1 MEAAYEVDVARRA
14 RDAPGPLPAW
24 GAVTLNQSEIDFD
37 GQNPNT
43 AATSRADLLARFD
56 KNVSETRSALTGKS
70 DAEMMAPWSL
80 KQNGQKLF
88 TMPKTAV
95 WRVVAEPPGPSPGAA
110 ECVSAAE
117 RRPGPGDVRTECGR
131 STEFLK
137 IVPGLLAGLVGFILL
152 ATANGAGYRYG
163 VSDQAAY
170 VPAVVRAENPAA
182 FPRDAIVIDTQGQFF
197 VLDEVLA
204 AIGRMT
210 GASTETL
217 FFGAY
222 LASVTLIWAGV
233 LLIGTRLYTSP
244 WLTVALAAVI
254 TLRHSI
260 PRTSA
265 NSLEP
270 YFHPRLMAFG
280 FGMLAIGALLR
291 RRDWLAV
298 TLVGLSAVC
307 HVTTALWF
315 AILIGTAL
323 AILDR
328 HWRRA
333 AGGAGIAVVVLTWAI
348 RAGPLHAP
356 TAMLDPV
363 WLEALAERNF
373 IFANEWPL
381 WAWTANLGLLAVLW
395 LAHIT
400 RERRGTAWPVDH
412 ALIWGATA
420 LVAIFLLTLPAVAA
434 HVAVAVQFQLS
445 RVFWV
450 VDLLVAIYGLA
461 ALGESLRGRGVA
473 VLAIVLLAASI
484 ARGTY
489 IIQRE
494 HAERSLFQLSL
505 PDTPWT
511 DAMRWIARQPLDAH
525 VLADPG
531 HSWKYGSS
539 VRVAAERDVLLE
551 DVKDSAIA
559 MYNRDLAVRVV
570 ERRRALVDFP
580 ALNADGARALAAR
593 YDLNFLVTEATLN
606 LPEVYRNAQF
616 RIYALKPAG
625 PASDP

>member
-1 MEAAYEVDVARRA
+1 
-14 RDAPGPLPAW
+14 
-24 GAVTLNQSEIDFD
+24 
-37 GQNPNT
+37 
-43 AATSRADLLARFD
+43 
-56 KNVSETRSALTGKS
+56 
-70 DAEMMAPWSL
+70 
-80 KQNGQKLF
+80 
-88 TMPKTAV
+88 
-95 WRVVAEPPGPSPGAA
+95 
-110 ECVSAAE
+110 
-117 RRPGPGDVRTECGR
+117 
-131 STEFLK
+131 LK

-170 VPAVVRAENPAA
+170 VPAVVHAENPAT

-197 VLDEVLA
+197 VLDELLA
-204 AIGRMT
+204 AIGRAT
-210 GASTETL
+210 GASTEAL

-222 LASVTLIWAGV
+222 LVSLALIWAGV
-233 LLIGTRLYTSP
+233 VSIGTRLYPSP
-244 WLTVALAAVI
+244 WMTLALAAVI

-280 FGMLAIGALLR
+280 LGMLAIGALLR

-298 TLVGLSAVC
+298 ALVGLCAVC

-328 HWRRA
+328 YWRRA
-333 AGGAGIAVVVLTWAI
+333 AVSGAGLAGIAVVVLAWAI
-348 RAGPLHAP
+348 RAVPLHASTP
-356 TAMLDPV
+356 TMDPV
-363 WLEALAERNF
+363 WIEALAERNF

-381 WAWTANLGLLAVLW
+381 WVWTANLGLLAVLW
-395 LAHIT
+395 LAHMT
-400 RERRGTAWPVDH
+400 RERRGTALPVDR
-412 ALIWGATA
+412 ALVWGATA
-420 LVAIFLLTLPAVAA
+420 LVAIFLLTIPAVAA

-450 VDLLVAIYGLA
+450 VDLLVAIYGVA

-473 VLAIVLLAASI
+473 VLAIVLLAASV

-494 HAERSLFQLSL
+494 HAERPLFQLSL

-511 DAMRWIARQPLDAH
+511 DAMRWIARQPIDAH
-525 VLADPG
+525 ILADPG

-580 ALNADGARALAAR
+580 TLNAEGARALAAR
-593 YDLNFLVTEATLN
+593 YDLNFLVTEGILD

-625 PASDP
+625 PAS

>member
-1 MEAAYEVDVARRA
+1 
-14 RDAPGPLPAW
+14 L
-24 GAVTLNQSEIDFD
+24 
-37 GQNPNT
+37 
-43 AATSRADLLARFD
+43 
-56 KNVSETRSALTGKS
+56 KN
-70 DAEMMAPWSL
+70 
-80 KQNGQKLF
+80 
-88 TMPKTAV
+88 
-95 WRVVAEPPGPSPGAA
+95 
-110 ECVSAAE
+110 
-117 RRPGPGDVRTECGR
+117 
-131 STEFLK
+131 
-137 IVPGLLAGLVGFILL
+137 VPGLLAGLIAFVVL

-182 FPRDAIVIDTQGQFF
+182 FPRDATVIDTQGQFF
-197 VLDEVLA
+197 VLDDVLA
-204 AIGRMT
+204 AIGRAT
-210 GASTETL
+210 GASTEAL

-222 LASVTLIWAGV
+222 LVSLALVWAGV
-233 LLIGTRLYTSP
+233 VLIGTRLYPSSLGSLGMTPNQVEGSP

-280 FGMLAIGALLR
+280 IGMIAIAAFLR
-291 RRDWLAV
+291 RRDRLVIA
-298 TLVGLSAVC
+298 LVGLSAVC

-323 AILDR
+323 AVADP
-328 HWRRA
+328 RRRRLA
-333 AGGAGIAVVVLTWAI
+333 GAGAGVALVVLAWAI
-348 RAGPLHAP
+348 TAGPLHAASA
-356 TAMLDPV
+356 TMDAV
-363 WLEALAERNF
+363 WIEALAERDF

-381 WAWTANLGLLAVLW
+381 WVWAANLGLLAVLW
-395 LAHIT
+395 WAHAA
-400 RERRGTAWPVDH
+400 RARRGTATPEDRGLV
-412 ALIWGATA
+412 WGATA

-450 VDLLVAIYGLA
+450 VDLLVAVYGLA
-461 ALGESLRGRGVA
+461 ALGESMPGRGVK
-473 VLAIVLLAASI
+473 VLAIVLLASTV

-494 HAERSLFQLSL
+494 RAERSLFQLSL

-511 DAMRWIARQPLDAH
+511 DAMRWIARQPIGTH

-539 VRVAAERDVLLE
+539 VRVAAGRDVLLE

-570 ERRRALVDFP
+570 ERRRALGDFA
-580 ALNADGARALAAR
+580 ALTAEGARALAAR
-593 YDLNFLVTEATLN
+593 YDLNYLVTESTLD

-625 PASDP
+625 PAS

>member
-1 MEAAYEVDVARRA
+1 
-14 RDAPGPLPAW
+14 
-24 GAVTLNQSEIDFD
+24 
-37 GQNPNT
+37 
-43 AATSRADLLARFD
+43 
-56 KNVSETRSALTGKS
+56 
-70 DAEMMAPWSL
+70 
-80 KQNGQKLF
+80 
-88 TMPKTAV
+88 
-95 WRVVAEPPGPSPGAA
+95 
-110 ECVSAAE
+110 
-117 RRPGPGDVRTECGR
+117 
-131 STEFLK
+131 LK

-170 VPAVVRAENPAA
+170 VPAVVHAENPAT
-182 FPRDAIVIDTQGQFF
+182 FPRDAIVLDTQGQFF

-204 AIGRMT
+204 AIGRAT

-217 FFGAY
+217 FFGGY
-222 LASVTLIWAGV
+222 LVSVALIWAGV
-233 LLIGTRLYTSP
+233 VLIGTRLYPSP

-280 FGMLAIGALLR
+280 FGMLALGALLR

-298 TLVGLSAVC
+298 ALVGLSAVC

-333 AGGAGIAVVVLTWAI
+333 AVAGAGIAVVVLAWAI
-348 RAGPLHAP
+348 RAGPLHAS
-356 TAMLDPV
+356 TATIDGV
-363 WLEALAERNF
+363 WLEALSERNF

-381 WAWTANLGLLAVLW
+381 WVWTANLGLLAVLW
-395 LAHIT
+395 LAHMT
-400 RERRGTAWPVDH
+400 RERRGTASPVDR
-412 ALIWGATA
+412 ALVWGATA

-445 RVFWV
+445 RVFWL
-450 VDLLVAIYGLA
+450 VDLLVAVYGVA
-461 ALGESLRGRGVA
+461 ALGESLRGRGVT
-473 VLAIVLLAASI
+473 VLAIVLLAASV

-511 DAMRWIARQPLDAH
+511 DAMRWIARQPIDIH

-539 VRVAAERDVLLE
+539 VRVAAKRDVVLE

-570 ERRRALVDFP
+570 ERRHALGDFP
-580 ALNADGARALAAR
+580 TLSADAARALAAR
-593 YDLNFLVTEATLN
+593 YDLNFLVTEATLD

-616 RIYALKPAG
+616 RIYVLKPAG
-625 PASDP
+625 PAS

>member
-1 MEAAYEVDVARRA
+1 M
-14 RDAPGPLPAW
+14 
-24 GAVTLNQSEIDFD
+24 
-37 GQNPNT
+37 
-43 AATSRADLLARFD
+43 
-56 KNVSETRSALTGKS
+56 
-70 DAEMMAPWSL
+70 
-80 KQNGQKLF
+80 
-88 TMPKTAV
+88 
-95 WRVVAEPPGPSPGAA
+95 
-110 ECVSAAE
+110 
-117 RRPGPGDVRTECGR
+117 
-131 STEFLK
+131 K

-170 VPAVVRAENPAA
+170 VPAVVHAEDPAT

-204 AIGRMT
+204 AMGRAT
-210 GASTETL
+210 GASTEAL

-222 LASVTLIWAGV
+222 LLSIALIWAGV
-233 LLIGTRLYTSP
+233 VSIGTRLYPSP
-244 WLTVALAAVI
+244 WMTVALAAVI

-280 FGMLAIGALLR
+280 FGMLAIAALLR
-291 RRDWLAV
+291 RRDRLAV
-298 TLVGLSAVC
+298 ALVGLSAVC

-315 AILIGTAL
+315 AILIGAAL
-323 AILDR
+323 VILDR

-333 AGGAGIAVVVLTWAI
+333 AVAGAGIAVVVLAWAI
-348 RAGPLHAP
+348 RAGPLHAS
-356 TAMLDPV
+356 AARMDPIWV
-363 WLEALAERNF
+363 EALAERNF

-381 WAWTANLGLLAVLW
+381 WVWTANLGLLAVLW
-395 LAHIT
+395 LAHMT
-400 RERRGTAWPVDH
+400 RERRGTALPVDR
-412 ALIWGATA
+412 ALVWGATA
-420 LVAIFLLTLPAVAA
+420 LVAIFLLTVPAVAA

-450 VDLLVAIYGLA
+450 VDLLVAMYAVA
-461 ALGESLRGRGVA
+461 ALGESLRGRGAA
-473 VLAIVLLAASI
+473 VLAIVLLAASV

-511 DAMRWIARQPLDAH
+511 DAMRWIARQPIDAH

-559 MYNRDLAVRVV
+559 LYNRDLAVRVV
-570 ERRRALVDFP
+570 ERRRALGDFP
-580 ALNADGARALAAR
+580 TLNAEGARALAAR
-593 YDLNFLVTEATLN
+593 YDLNFLVTEATLD

-625 PASDP
+625 PAS

>member
-1 MEAAYEVDVARRA
+1 M
-14 RDAPGPLPAW
+14 
-24 GAVTLNQSEIDFD
+24 
-37 GQNPNT
+37 
-43 AATSRADLLARFD
+43 
-56 KNVSETRSALTGKS
+56 
-70 DAEMMAPWSL
+70 
-80 KQNGQKLF
+80 
-88 TMPKTAV
+88 
-95 WRVVAEPPGPSPGAA
+95 
-110 ECVSAAE
+110 
-117 RRPGPGDVRTECGR
+117 
-131 STEFLK
+131 K
-137 IVPGLLAGLVGFILL
+137 IVTGLLAGLVGFILL

-170 VPAVVRAENPAA
+170 VPAVVHAENPAT
-182 FPRDAIVIDTQGQFF
+182 FPRDATLIDTQGQFF

-204 AIGRMT
+204 LIGRTT
-210 GASTETL
+210 GASTESL

-222 LASVTLIWAGV
+222 LVSLVLIWAGV
-233 LLIGTRLYTSP
+233 VSIGTRLYPSP
-244 WLTVALAAVI
+244 WLVLALAAVV
-254 TLRHSI
+254 TLRHRI
-260 PRTSA
+260 PLTSA

-291 RRDWLAV
+291 RRDWVAIA
-298 TLVGLSAVC
+298 LVGLCAVC

-323 AILDR
+323 AVLNR
-328 HWRRA
+328 RWRRA
-333 AGGAGIAVVVLTWAI
+333 ALVSAGIAVVVLVWAL
-348 RAGPLHAP
+348 RAGPLRAAAV
-356 TAMLDPV
+356 TMDAV
-363 WLEALAERNF
+363 WLEALSEKNF
-373 IFANEWPL
+373 IFANEWPI
-381 WAWTANLGLLAVLW
+381 WAWAANLGLLAVLW
-395 LAHIT
+395 WAHVA
-400 RERRGTAWPVDH
+400 RRRRGAATPTDD
-412 ALIWGATA
+412 ALVWGATA
-420 LVAIFLLTLPAVAA
+420 LVAIFLLTIPAVAA

-511 DAMRWIARQPLDAH
+511 DAMQWIARQPIDAH

-539 VRVAAERDVLLE
+539 VRVGAERDVLLE

-570 ERRRALVDFP
+570 ERRRALSDFP
-580 ALNADGARALAAR
+580 TLTAEGARALAAR
-593 YDLNFLVTEATLN
+593 YDLNFLVTETTLD

-625 PASDP
+625 PAS